1 MVGINEVIEQNKYLN
16 FKKNNFIRVLADKT
30 IKLIWFQYLIL
41 IQLLQFFEILLEI
54 RSFN

>member
-16 FKKNNFIRVLADKT
+16 FKKNNFRVLADKT

-54 RSFN
+54 QSLN